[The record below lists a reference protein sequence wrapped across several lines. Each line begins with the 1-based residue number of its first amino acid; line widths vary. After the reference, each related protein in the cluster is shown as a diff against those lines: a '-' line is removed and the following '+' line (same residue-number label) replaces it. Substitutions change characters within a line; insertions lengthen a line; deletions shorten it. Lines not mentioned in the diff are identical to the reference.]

1 MEDFAAVLARKLG
14 STFRYGSVWDKT
26 VNFGPLYSRKAFEKI
41 DAQIEDALGSGGKV
55 FYDGG
60 KEEEKGVNV
69 NGHQESGSNLG
80 PNFFAPKIITSAT
93 KDMLFM
99 RQETFGPLA
108 FLVPFDTDDEVV
120 ALANNTAAGLAAY
133 FYTEDISRLYR
144 VSEELEAGMVGVR
157 VGLISAC
164 EQPFGGIKD
173 SGVGREGG
181 RDALDEYCEIKSIT
195 VGI

>member
-1 MEDFAAVLARKLG
+1 MDDFAAVLCRKLG

-41 DAQIEDALGSGGKV
+41 DAQIEDALGRGGKV

-60 KEEEKGVNV
+60 SKTEENGV
-69 NGHQESGSNLG
+69 NGHSEGNDLG

-108 FLVPFDTDDEVV
+108 FLVPFDTDDE
-120 ALANNTAAGLAAY
+120 AIHLANDTAAGLAAY